1 MSAPE
6 VSPSSRTPF
15 STPANNLL
23 WIPPPQDMPTAATAP
38 PKPVLT
44 LSAADYTKLQT
55 YITTTTALPQSY
67 EAYRTLYPDV
77 LSPLTT
83 NNLYSRTG
91 QTLVSTAA
99 LTKSYQLS
107 FSEIS
112 DIAGAF
118 IGFAT
123 QARLWYPRLQ
133 TQLLGLDATPGEARQ
148 AREWEGM
155 KGAAIMALKT
165 LSDLAEKK
173 EGRIGSIL
181 AQFTSVGV
189 STQPC
194 PYSGAMWGLRS

>member
-6 VSPSSRTPF
+6 VFPGSRTPF
-15 STPANNLL
+15 SAPASNLL
-23 WIPPPQDMPTAATAP
+23 WIPPPQDMPTTAEAT
-38 PKPVLT
+38 PKPLLT
-44 LSAADYTKLQT
+44 LSAADYTTLQT
-55 YITTTTALPQSY
+55 YITTTAALPQSY
-67 EAYRTLYPDV
+67 EAYRALYPDV

-83 NNLYSRTG
+83 ANLYSRTG

-112 DIAGAF
+112 NIAGAL

-148 AREWEGM
+148 GREWEGK
-155 KGAAIMALKT
+155 KGAAIMALRT

-173 EGRIGSIL
+173 EERIGTIL
-181 AQFTSVGV
+181 AQFTAVSV
-189 STQPC
+189 SAQPC

>member
-6 VSPSSRTPF
+6 VSSSSRTPF

-23 WIPPPQDMPTAATAP
+23 WIPPPQDMPTATAP

-55 YITTTTALPQSY
+55 YITATTALPQSY
-67 EAYRTLYPDV
+67 EAYKTLYPDV

-148 AREWEGM
+148 GREWEGM
-155 KGAAIMALKT
+155 KSAAIMALKT

-173 EGRIGSIL
+173 EERIGTIL

-194 PYSGAMWGLRS
+194 PYSGAM